1 MSLFICMECGCI
13 ENTALV
19 SENIDV
25 NSDYPNLHR
34 MQMDGYD
41 LDKEEKGEVRYL
53 CSYCNTGVWH
63 GEFPREQATDKEKE
77 IASFSERNMV
87 TPCDHPEGC
96 ISGEYDNYYVDD
108 RYKLFVDIF
117 GKDVN
122 KDNNLLFRVYIE
134 DRRNFN
140 ITCLEEL
147 KSIKDK
153 MGSITEDNIKEAIR
167 KSQVYSDIT
176 SIKSGTYKRV
186 IFGYGSSKKAMMAT
200 MAGYMAMAG
209 LDLDMYT
216 NRTKQQCK
224 PHWKKTQS
232 ESDKELRLKHAEL
245 KRLKKRLKKMSDKES
260 GEYKALHMEFRDLS
274 NVINSTYG
282 VKR

>member
-19 SENIDV
+19 SENINV
-25 NSDYPNLHR
+25 NPDYPNLHR

-53 CSYCNTGVWH
+53 CSYCNTGIWH
-63 GEFPREQATDKEKE
+63 GEFPRKQATDKQKE
-77 IASFSERNMV
+77 IASFSECNMV
-87 TPCDHPEGC
+87 TPYDHPEGC
-96 ISGEYDNYYVDD
+96 ISGGYDSYHVDD

-153 MGSITEDNIKEAIR
+153 MGSVTEDDIKEAMR

-176 SIKSGTYKRV
+176 SIKSDTYKRV
-186 IFGYGSSKKAMMAT
+186 IFGYGRGRKTLMTT
-200 MAGYMAMAG
+200 MAGYMAMVG
-209 LDLDMYT
+209 LDLDMYAG
-216 NRTKQQCK
+216 RAKQQRK
-224 PHWKKTQS
+224 LHWKETQS
-232 ESDKELRLKHAEL
+232 ESEKELKLKHAEL
-245 KRLKKRLKKMSDKES
+245 KRMKKRLKKIPDKES
-260 GEYKALHMEFRDLS
+260 DEYKILHAEYIDLS
-274 NVINSTYG
+274 NVINSIHG
-282 VKR
+282 V